1 MLSPIFRLNKAT
13 NQARTATVFHG
24 TTQVALYTA
33 PAAMDDPRGPSK
45 WCLKIGHPQ
54 TYNWMG
60 YTPFSNLPILGYTFC
75 KYTLSSFS
83 LAIFW
88 GYTPFSNTPK
98 RLFGIPP
105 PPFLLGLPKRYPG
118 VRAQEPAI
126 TSPQKGTLKRLP
138 NHPLLT

>member
-33 PAAMDDPRGPSK
+33 PAAMDDPRGASK
-45 WCLKIGHPQ
+45 WCLKIW
-54 TYNWMG
+54 Y
-60 YTPFSNLPILGYTFC
+60 PIVGYTFC